1 MAFDNLHHIV
11 LGRHILRYIG
21 INHLALRL
29 TAIQSLLH
37 HARAHRCHLWTMV
50 GVNNRGHDITTKGR
64 TNLIEQVSIVLT
76 RFLFVVVTNL
86 ELRAIGR

>member
-1 MAFDNLHHIV
+1 
-11 LGRHILRYIG
+11 
-21 INHLALRL
+21 
-29 TAIQSLLH
+29 
-37 HARAHRCHLWTMV
+37 MV

-86 ELRAIGR
+86 ELRAIGRQA